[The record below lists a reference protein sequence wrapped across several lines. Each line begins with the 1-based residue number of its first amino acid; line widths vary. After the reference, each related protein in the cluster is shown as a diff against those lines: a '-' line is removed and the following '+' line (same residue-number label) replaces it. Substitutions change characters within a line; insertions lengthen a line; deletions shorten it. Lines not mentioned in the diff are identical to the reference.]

1 VKSLPE
7 KSGKE
12 KLGAVWL
19 RVTRGIDDPFLIM
32 RVLSPVLAGYCRF
45 PELPGILSGFE
56 DYIVEGFAR

>member
-7 KSGKE
+7 KSGRE

-19 RVTRGIDDPFLIM
+19 RVTRGIGDPFLIR
-32 RVLSPVLAGYCRF
+32 RVLLIVLAGRCCF

-56 DYIVEGFAR
+56 DYIVEGFAS